1 MPVGVRFLSFSLI
14 PCSLIRLHIAD
25 DDCIHAALWMNDEK
39 SRDEQEL
46 NSLMKMLQLRFPKS
60 VKCVCVTT

>member
-1 MPVGVRFLSFSLI
+1 MPVGVRFLFLSLI

-46 NSLMKMLQLRFPKS
+46 
-60 VKCVCVTT
+60 